1 MFPNHINGRMK
12 LLIEGKLPK
21 YGRFQELERLTTIK
35 STTWQTWARGRQ
47 RPTDR
52 MIEAVACLW
61 PEHAYWLVT
70 GDELPLEGMPSPISE
85 LSREQKTLVE
95 FTARTLAM
103 RLTIRNELTAHLA
116 NLGVG
121 VEEGNDEQVTVAVD
135 AFMHRLNHLS
145 QVGEDVHKIDDDQ
158 YWEKQ
163 WRMLMQNDEQLRE
176 LELTRRRLILQNFV
190 KLAPDP
196 SNPLPKK

>member
-1 MFPNHINGRMK
+1 MFPEHINGRMK

-52 MIEAVACLW
+52 MIEAIACLW

-70 GDELPLEGMPSPISE
+70 GDELPHEGMPSPISE
-85 LSREQKTLVE
+85 LSREQKTLAE

-116 NLGVG
+116 TLGVG
-121 VEEGNDEQVTVAVD
+121 VEEGSDEQVTVAVD
-135 AFMHRLNHLS
+135 NFMHRLNHVS
-145 QVGEDVHKIDDDQ
+145 QAGEDVAKINDDQ
-158 YWEKQ
+158 YWEKEWQ
-163 WRMLMQNDEQLRE
+163 ALMQNDEQLKE
-176 LELTRRRLILQNFV
+176 LEQTRRRLILQNFA
-190 KLAPDP
+190 KLASDP
-196 SNPLPKK
+196 ASPPKKK